1 MKKRICFAWGFVFF
15 AFSLSAA
22 EWPADLY
29 LGGGGF
35 WRECSE
41 FAVSNHTSAAWT
53 GLVAGVKIKAGKL
66 PVAGRRVEELRLVDS
81 RGVLLQYAVW
91 RPDGKSTIVRGEIPE
106 GSVLALPVVAD
117 GNAEAVF
124 RLYYG
129 NPDAEGLEDFLSQK
143 PVAAKVR
150 FFGNRRLQVETI
162 GSDPPWPRGEWLY
175 RVPVKI
181 ANFSGKPTGEVL
193 AGFPLREALRS
204 VRNPEYV
211 LYCGER
217 RMVASEI
224 GENLVF
230 RISVPPRTLQVCHL
244 YVREGTVRR
253 RTLQSA
259 VSSQGSEIPSD
270 QILVDSSIG
279 DDGILAALID
289 SPVNLLRNPGFES
302 GSNGWS
308 TVCKFPEAVDFA
320 VANKGAR
327 LGGACAV
334 MTVGASAQT
343 EWRGWSQSV
352 AVKSSR
358 RYLYGAFASG
368 EGLTSDVRV
377 HLHLIGEDGRQI
389 RGGTPH
395 TGASISSTAPW
406 SPMYSVA
413 YSDSARR
420 ITFLLTMNGRG
431 RVRHDGALLAEY
443 FPAVTGAPERRSGG
457 DRGGFAVM
465 AVDTAVKI
473 FPETPVRA
481 EKGPFAVSL
490 ARGETEPLQLAVRSD
505 VGFGKFEVEVD
516 LPLEVEVGRIG
527 YVNVDAPSAYHN
539 CTVPEWELRY
549 PKSAGQC
556 DGWSGRWPDPVEIG
570 AKGPLPAGETHGFLI
585 GITAGREAR
594 AGIYKGSIVWKGDG
608 KVVGRGTIS
617 VEVWD
622 FSLSERPLFPAIFDV
637 RLNEKEIPYWNCLG
651 KTDLERREKI
661 WAFMARKK
669 VCPDDVGMHLPFV
682 RGKDGTVR
690 CDFSEYDRRME
701 RYFNHY
707 RFPLSYMPLNFY
719 SFGWGMPPK
728 DFLGEKAY
736 AGDSPHT
743 KTHSGDCPRTNASR
757 LVLRKE
763 YKKVYQESLRLYW
776 RHVNAKGWSDRL
788 VLYLSDEPFHWNIDI
803 RQQVKALSAMIH
815 EVDPEIRIYTSAW
828 QHVPEWNGSI
838 DVWGAGSYGSFPVA
852 EIPLRRSAGDEIR
865 WTTDGQ
871 MCLDTPYLAIERLLP
886 QLAHKYGAHA
896 YEFWAITWL
905 TRDPWKCGYH
915 AFIRQSGTPGSS
927 YYSRY
932 PSGDGYLI
940 YPPRDGGDSPVSSIR
955 LEAVRDGVEDYE
967 YLVLLEREAET
978 SREANA
984 LLEKFRNLVTIPNAG
999 GRYST
1004 RILPEPEKLSRL
1016 RLEAGRLLS
1025 RISKACSR

>member
-1 MKKRICFAWGFVFF
+1 MTFA
-15 AFSLSAA
+15 LSAA
-22 EWPADLY
+22 EWPSDLY
-29 LGGGGF
+29 LGGGGI

-41 FAVSNHTSAAWT
+41 FAVSNHTALVWT
-53 GLVAGVKIKAGKL
+53 GKVVGVKIKAGKL
-66 PVAGRRVEELRLVDS
+66 PIAGRRVEELRLVDS

-91 RPDGKSTIVRGEIPE
+91 KKDGKSTIVRGEIPE
-106 GSVLALPVVAD
+106 GAVLAVPVAVE
-117 GNAEAVF
+117 GGAEAKF
-124 RLYYG
+124 RLYYD
-129 NPDAEGLEDFLSQK
+129 NPEAEGLEDFLSQK
-143 PVAAKVR
+143 PVAAETR
-150 FFGNRRLQVETI
+150 FLGHCRLEAKTE
-162 GSDPPWPRGEWLY
+162 GDDASWPAGKWLY

-181 ANFSGKPTGEVL
+181 ANFSDEPTGEVL
-193 AGFPLREALRS
+193 AGFPLKEALRS
-204 VRNPEYV
+204 MRRPEYA
-211 LYCGER
+211 LYCGEK
-217 RMVASEI
+217 RMNASEI

-230 RISVPPRTLQVCHL
+230 RISVPPQTLQICYL
-244 YVREGTVRR
+244 YVREGTERR
-253 RTLQSA
+253 KVKRSTA
-259 VSSQGSEIPSD
+259 SSMGSEIPSD

-279 DDGILAALID
+279 DDGILAELID
-289 SPVNLLRNPGFES
+289 SPVNLLRNPGFEI
-302 GSNGWS
+302 GSAGWN
-308 TVCKFPEAVDFA
+308 TVCRFQEGVDFA
-320 VANKGAR
+320 VDRKKSKFGV
-327 LGGACAV
+327 ACAE

-352 AVKSSR
+352 EVKSSR

-377 HLHLIGEDGRQI
+377 HLHLIGENGRQI

-443 FPAVTGAPERRSGG
+443 FPALTGAPERRSDGG
-457 DRGGFAVM
+457 RGGFAVM
-465 AVDTAVKI
+465 AVDTAVKV
-473 FPETPVRA
+473 FPETPVKA
-481 EKGPFAVSL
+481 EKGPFTVSL

-505 VGFGKFEVEVD
+505 AGFDKFEAVVD
-516 LPLEVEVGRIG
+516 LPLEIEVGRIG

-549 PKSAGQC
+549 PKTAGQC
-556 DGWSGRWPDPVEIG
+556 DGWSGRWPDPVETG
-570 AKGPLPAGETHGFLI
+570 TKDPLSAGETHGFLI
-585 GITAGREAR
+585 GITAGRDVR
-594 AGIYKGSIVWKGDG
+594 PGIYRGSIVWKGDG
-608 KVVGRGTIS
+608 KVVRRDELS
-617 VEVWD
+617 VKVWN

-637 RLNEKEIPYWNCLG
+637 RLNEKEIPHWNRLG
-651 KTDLERREKI
+651 RTDLERREKI
-661 WAFMARKK
+661 WEFMARKK
-669 VCPDDVGMHLPFV
+669 VCPDDVGMRLPLV
-682 RGKDGTVR
+682 RGGDGTVK

-707 RFPLSYMPLNFY
+707 RFPLAYMPLDFY
-719 SFGWGMPPK
+719 AFGWGMPPK
-728 DFLGEKAY
+728 DFLGEKPY
-736 AGDSPHT
+736 EGDSPY
-743 KTHSGDCPRTNASR
+743 KNIDR
-757 LVLRKE
+757 LHLRKE
-763 YKKVYQESLRLYW
+763 YRKVYQDALRLYW
-776 RHVNAKGWSDRL
+776 RHVKAKGWSDRL
-788 VLYLSDEPFHWNIDI
+788 VLYLSDEPFHWNADI
-803 RQQVKALSAMIH
+803 RRQVKALSAMIH
-815 EVDPEIRIYTSAW
+815 EVDRDIRIYTSAW

-886 QLAHKYGAHA
+886 QLAHKYGASA
-896 YEFWAITWL
+896 YEFWALTWL

-915 AFIRQSGTPGSS
+915 AFIRQSGVPGSS

-940 YPPRDGGDSPVSSIR
+940 YPPRGGGNSPVSSIR

-967 YLVLLEREAET
+967 YLVLLEKAAAASPQAKT
-978 SREANA
+978 
-984 LLEKFRNLVTIPNAG
+984 LLEEFRALASIPNAG

-1004 RILPEPEKLSRL
+1004 RILPEPEKMSRL
-1016 RLEAGRLLS
+1016 RLKAGELLS
-1025 RISKACSR
+1025 KAGE